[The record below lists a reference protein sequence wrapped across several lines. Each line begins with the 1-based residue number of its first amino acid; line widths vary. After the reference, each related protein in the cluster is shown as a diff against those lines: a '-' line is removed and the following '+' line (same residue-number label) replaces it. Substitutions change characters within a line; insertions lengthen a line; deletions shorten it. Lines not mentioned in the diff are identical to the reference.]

1 MELRPEGSERGSLVK
16 SIQAEG
22 IASAKPKAPGMF
34 EEHSRNCVGG
44 AEAASGGGV
53 EDEVEKA
60 GESDHTSLS
69 PREEGEPRRVRGR
82 GIGHDPIHIQAASL
96 WLLGAGA
103 QGTGRMQGDQLV
115 ATSHGSL
122 SGHPQSSP
130 QTPACL
136 LVLVLRAEQ
145 RWEDGWQT
153 RAFTARIMGTS
164 ATYRLGVGG
173 GASFKMCSNA
183 EMHTEE
189 RGTSRDHLGGHFDI
203 FRTTGGASW
212 QAGQHVCP
220 WLASPSLAST
230 FHS

>member
-1 MELRPEGSERGSLVK
+1 MIPSTFKQHPTGYWVQELKGQGRCRE
-16 SIQAEG
+16 
-22 IASAKPKAPGMF
+22 
-34 EEHSRNCVGG
+34 
-44 AEAASGGGV
+44 
-53 EDEVEKA
+53 
-60 GESDHTSLS
+60 TS
-69 PREEGEPRRVRGR
+69 
-82 GIGHDPIHIQAASL
+82 
-96 WLLGAGA
+96 WLA
-103 QGTGRMQGDQLV
+103 V

-145 RWEDGWQT
+145 RWEDGGQT
-153 RAFTARIMGTS
+153 RAFTPRIMGTS

-189 RGTSRDHLGGHFDI
+189 RGESRDHLGDHFDI
-203 FRTTGGASW
+203 FRTTGGASCR
-212 QAGQHVCP
+212 ACQHVCP
-220 WLASPSLAST
+220 WLASPSAAST